1 MGLGPSYGLL
11 MFGGLLDHFS
21 TESIYEALSR
31 LKNSKGLVHSPALQ
45 KILDY
50 VISQELEGSGESIK
64 AYTIGIDAL
73 GKSPSFDP
81 LVDPIVRVNVGR
93 LRKNI
98 LTYYENE
105 GKNDPIRIEIPKGSY
120 RPTFLPKA
128 NDHDQEKTQH
138 ETSSSSSASSS
149 PSFLGKLINWP
160 SSFFNSSK
168 PEPKEKLPGDDT
180 QLNAITLTI
189 GEMTGVS
196 TDGVG
201 QSELETYV
209 RELRVS
215 FSRNGAFKVI
225 SPTSLATNI
234 TVIDFSVKVLVKE
247 QQEGLKLFVELINM
261 HTDVLVWARAF
272 GLDEDESQIVAKLYV
287 MSTWFSGA
295 ITNSLT
301 WEKERLKYARLAVQ
315 KDPEF
320 GPAYS
325 VISDKVAYLANVD
338 ASSDTKEASEEAS
351 FSRTKALELSPGDGL
366 SILNVA
372 ISYWHSGLLKDAV
385 RTMQRVL
392 EIDPNNALASFF
404 MITMPYTCVLTPDA
418 KIKEAVEFDASL
430 GKDNP
435 LRWITLSSLAGLYMN
450 RGELEL
456 SLDAEDRA
464 AQIFQ
469 TAFTLMR
476 RAALLNQLGKK
487 DEAVKLLNDQKTHW
501 PSLSARHFSERTIPR
516 LCSDSGVPEITQK
529 CYDDLTATM
538 EQLD

>member
-1 MGLGPSYGLL
+1 M
-11 MFGGLLDHFS
+11 
-21 TESIYEALSR
+21 
-31 LKNSKGLVHSPALQ
+31 
-45 KILDY
+45 
-50 VISQELEGSGESIK
+50 
-64 AYTIGIDAL
+64 
-73 GKSPSFDP
+73 
-81 LVDPIVRVNVGR
+81 
-93 LRKNI
+93 
-98 LTYYENE
+98 
-105 GKNDPIRIEIPKGSY
+105 
-120 RPTFLPKA
+120 
-128 NDHDQEKTQH
+128 
-138 ETSSSSSASSS
+138 
-149 PSFLGKLINWP
+149 
-160 SSFFNSSK
+160 
-168 PEPKEKLPGDDT
+168 
-180 QLNAITLTI
+180 
-189 GEMTGVS
+189 
-196 TDGVG
+196 
-201 QSELETYV
+201 
-209 RELRVS
+209 
-215 FSRNGAFKVI
+215 
-225 SPTSLATNI
+225 
-234 TVIDFSVKVLVKE
+234 
-247 QQEGLKLFVELINM
+247 
-261 HTDVLVWARAF
+261 
-272 GLDEDESQIVAKLYV
+272 
-287 MSTWFSGA
+287 
-295 ITNSLT
+295 
-301 WEKERLKYARLAVQ
+301 AVQ

-351 FSRTKALELSPGDGL
+351 FSRAKALELSPGDGL

-404 MITMPYTCVLTPDA
+404 TITIPYTCVLTPDA

-487 DEAVKLLNDQKTHW
+487 DEAVKLLTDQKTHW

-529 CYDDLTATM
+529 YYDDLTATM